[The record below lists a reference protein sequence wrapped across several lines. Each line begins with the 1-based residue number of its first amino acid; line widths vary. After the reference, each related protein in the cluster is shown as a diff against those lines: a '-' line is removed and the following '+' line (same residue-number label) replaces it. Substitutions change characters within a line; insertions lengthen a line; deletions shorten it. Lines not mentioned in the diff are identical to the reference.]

1 MTQAPIDELVKKC
14 HSVYKLVIVAVKR
27 AKELAEG
34 APKLVQTDYKKVTS
48 IALEEI
54 RQGKVVYQPADD
66 DEGEK
71 PARKTKERKE
81 KAVAAGAKKKKS

>member
-1 MTQAPIDELVKKC
+1 MTEAPIDELIKKC

-34 APKLVQTDYKKVTS
+34 APKLIQTDYKKVTS

-54 RQGKVVYQPADD
+54 RQGKVVYQPADED
-66 DEGEK
+66 GEQPK
-71 PARKTKERKE
+71 SRTKERKE
-81 KAVAAGAKKKKS
+81 KAVAAGAKRKKS

>member
-54 RQGKVVYQPADD
+54 RQGKVVYQPS
-66 DEGEK
+66 DEEAEQPK
-71 PARKTKERKE
+71 SKTKERKE
-81 KAVAAGAKKKKS
+81 KTVAAGAKKKKA